1 MNLIPTEGVGSIPRS
16 RELQEAFVAY
26 SKGNLSSEKMN
37 QYFDDAV
44 QETIK
49 SLEATGSP
57 IVNDGEQTKSSFVTY
72 PLDDLEN
79 LIGDGI
85 VIPFE
90 DGHTRQLPK
99 LASGPFRYS
108 KYAGSYLPRAKK
120 FATRPLKQA
129 VISAS
134 AMSLLYPQDGL
145 PGYSREQFI
154 NDLINESVAD
164 IRSCFDNGA
173 VSVQVDFTEAR
184 LSIKLDPSKGLL
196 KQFIDLN
203 NQVLSHFSEKERQ
216 HIGIHTCPGG
226 DHDSTHS
233 ADVDYAELIPLL
245 LTLNSGNFYMQMASE
260 SDPVKSLKLI
270 GENIRPNQRVYVG
283 VIDVVN
289 EAIETPEVVYDRIMT
304 AAEYIPV
311 QQLGTTDDCGFS
323 PFGDDIATS
332 RSTAFAKIAARVEG
346 TKMASEKLKLH
357 S

>member
-1 MNLIPTEGVGSIPRS
+1 
-16 RELQEAFVAY
+16 
-26 SKGNLSSEKMN
+26 
-37 QYFDDAV
+37 
-44 QETIK
+44 
-49 SLEATGSP
+49 
-57 IVNDGEQTKSSFVTY
+57 
-72 PLDDLEN
+72 
-79 LIGDGI
+79 
-85 VIPFE
+85 
-90 DGHTRQLPK
+90 
-99 LASGPFRYS
+99 
-108 KYAGSYLPRAKK
+108 
-120 FATRPLKQA
+120 
-129 VISAS
+129 
-134 AMSLLYPQDGL
+134 
-145 PGYSREQFI
+145 
-154 NDLINESVAD
+154 
-164 IRSCFDNGA
+164 
-173 VSVQVDFTEAR
+173 
-184 LSIKLDPSKGLL
+184 L